1 MQSRQRMIRVRAW
14 YHQKAPLVKNLA
26 LMVNPDIPLS
36 MTMMLFYKSRGFV
49 CTGNLVLIGLK
60 GLIFC
65 KK

>member
-1 MQSRQRMIRVRAW
+1 
-14 YHQKAPLVKNLA
+14 LVKNLA